1 MPRKRMGDVIV
12 MLPGITGSVLQRN
25 GQDVWAPTP
34 GAALNALLTLG
45 HDIQDLAVH
54 DDPADVD
61 DLGDGVV
68 ATRVIADV
76 HLIPGLWKIDGYSK
90 LKSFVAKTFDVKL
103 GENLFEFPYDWRRDN
118 RVSARK
124 LQRSSADWLRSW
136 RERSGNK
143 DAKLILV
150 GHSMGGLIS
159 RYFLECLEGWRDT
172 RTLVTFGTPY
182 RGSIK
187 AIGTLANG
195 MSKKIGPVGLDLT
208 GLVRSLT
215 SVYQLLP
222 IYPCYDPGDGKLV
235 RIAETE
241 VANIDRA
248 RAAAARAFHDEI
260 TQAVERHEQDEE
272 YLRGRYGI
280 RPVIGTLQPT
290 VQSARKHDAGVELIR
305 AYEGV
310 DQDGDGTVPRV
321 SATPLE
327 VEHEENAMFAAQKH
341 ASLQNDDPVLTQLG
355 GILSGIDLDLSAFRG
370 PPTIGVGLDVDDVY
384 AADEPVVIRARPEQ
398 AFPGSLLA
406 VVDDATLAPDA
417 EHAAEVARTTLR
429 PAEDGWHAAELRPL
443 SPGAYRVTV
452 LGDGLV
458 EPVTDVFAVGAGEP
472 G

>member
-45 HDIQDLAVH
+45 HDIQHLALH

-68 ATRVIADV
+68 ATRVIGDV
-76 HLIPGLWKIDGYSK
+76 HLIPGLWKIDGYTK
-90 LKSFVAKTFDVKL
+90 LKSFVTKTFDVKL

-124 LQRSSADWLRSW
+124 LQHASADWLRAW
-136 RERSGNK
+136 RERSGN
-143 DAKLILV
+143 DNAKLILV

-215 SVYQLLP
+215 AVYQLLP
-222 IYPCYDPGDGKLV
+222 IYPCYDAGDGKLV
-235 RIAETE
+235 RIAETD

-248 RAAAARAFHDEI
+248 RAEAARAFHDEI
-260 TQAVERHEQDEE
+260 KQAVERHQQDEE
-272 YLRGRYGI
+272 YRRGRYAI
-280 RPVIGTLQPT
+280 RPVIGTVQPT
-290 VQSARKHDAGVELIR
+290 VQSARKSGHGVELIR
-305 AYEGV
+305 SYEGV

-327 VEHEENAMFAAQKH
+327 IEHEENAMFAAQKH
-341 ASLQNDDPVLTQLG
+341 ASLQNDDPVLTQLA
-355 GILSGIDLDLSAFRG
+355 GILTGIDLDLSRFRAM
-370 PPTIGVGLDVDDVY
+370 PRIGLGLDVDDVY
-384 AADEPVVIRARPEQ
+384 GADEPVTIRARPEQ
-398 AFPGSLLA
+398 SLQASLIA
-406 VVDDATLAPDA
+406 VVEDAARAPDA
-417 EHAAEVARTTLR
+417 EQPVETARASLH
-429 PAEDGWHAAELRPL
+429 PAEDEWHVAELRPL
-443 SPGAYRVTV
+443 PPGTYRVTV
-452 LGDGLV
+452 LGDGLI
-458 EPVTDVFAVGAGEP
+458 EPVTDVFAVAAGES